1 MKLHLVG
8 LPWTATTDEYLTCA
22 YTQKVV
28 KFCRMYEGDKNVQI
42 YLYGSELN
50 DAPCDEHIVLMREAE
65 RHAFFGEWGTE
76 ALFEKVT
83 WDRSQQPWRLWNQR
97 AAAELIQRAKG
108 DIVLLSNGN
117 PFLPLEAG
125 VRAFHENDVVIC
137 EPFVGYEGIF
147 TGYCAFE
154 SHAWRNHVY
163 GLNGWR
169 QGRWYDTTIPN
180 FFDKRD
186 FPYLNSGDGDFLLY
200 VGRVIERKGVREAVE
215 LAKACKMKLV
225 IAGPGV
231 KDSGPGFIEGD
242 DIRLEYKGLVYAGT
256 VNPDERAQLMAAA
269 KALVCPTLY
278 VEPFGGV
285 AVEAMMCGTP
295 VLSTD
300 WGAFVETIEH
310 GKTGFRFN
318 TLQEGVDAVD
328 KLSSLK
334 PASIARCANR
344 KYELK
349 AVKPQFDRWFG
360 QLRGLWG
367 LGWGE
372 LAPRD
377 RNADVVDGDA
387 QRRRP

>member
-28 KFCRMYEGDKNVQI
+28 KFCRMYEKDKDVQI
-42 YLYGSELN
+42 LLYGSELN
-50 DAPCDEHIVLMREAE
+50 DAPCDEHIVLMREEE

-76 ALFEKVT
+76 ALFDKVT
-83 WDRSQQPWRLWNQR
+83 WDRSEAPWRLWNQR

-108 DIVLLSNGN
+108 DIVLLGNGN
-117 PFLPLEAG
+117 PFFPVEQG
-125 VRAFHENDVVIC
+125 VRAFHENDVVVC

-180 FFDKRD
+180 FFDERD
-186 FPYLNSGDGDFLLY
+186 FPYLNEGDSDFLLY
-200 VGRVIERKGVREAVE
+200 VGRVIERKGIREAVE

-225 IAGPGV
+225 VVGPGV
-231 KDSGPGFIEGD
+231 KDYKDGKFIEGD
-242 DIRLEYKGLVYAGT
+242 DIKVEYRGLVYGGI
-256 VNPDERAQLMAAA
+256 VNPDERAQIMSAA

-295 VLSTD
+295 ALSTD
-300 WGAFVETIEH
+300 WGAFVETVEH

-318 TLQEGVDAVD
+318 TLLEGVQAVE
-328 KLSSLK
+328 KLHTLK
-334 PASIARCANR
+334 PASIARCARR
-344 KYELK
+344 KYELR
-349 AVKPQFDRWFG
+349 AVKKQYDRWFG
-360 QLRGLWG
+360 QLQGLWG
-367 LGWGE
+367 PGWGA
-372 LAPRD
+372 LPS
-377 RNADVVDGDA
+377 RNADVADRDPERG
-387 QRRRP
+387 